1 LWLKVPVQ
9 GLVVKWLAGWVVSP
23 KSDHEPVCA
32 LCGQERS
39 LTFHHLIPRKLHR
52 RTAFKKSYSKEELNQ
67 GIHICVLCHRGIH
80 RLYDEMAL
88 GKRLNTLAALLSD
101 EAIQR
106 HIQWVAKQKRR

>member
-1 LWLKVPVQ
+1 MWLYVPVQ
-9 GLVVKWLAGWVVSP
+9 GLVAKWLAGGVMSSE
-23 KSDHEPVCA
+23 SDHKAVCA
-32 LCGQERS
+32 LCRQERA

-67 GIHICVLCHRGIH
+67 GIHICVLCHRGVH

-88 GKRLNTLAALLSD
+88 GKRLNTLAALVGD

-106 HIQWVAKQKRR
+106 HVQWVAKQKRR